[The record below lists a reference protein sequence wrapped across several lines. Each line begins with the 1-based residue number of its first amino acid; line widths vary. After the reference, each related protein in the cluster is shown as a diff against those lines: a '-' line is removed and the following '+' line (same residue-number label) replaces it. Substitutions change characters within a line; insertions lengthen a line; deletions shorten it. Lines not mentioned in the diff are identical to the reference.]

1 MASASGG
8 PIQIEVDGRNVDV
21 RTTIVDLHG
30 QAQMRG
36 LEKGDRVRFTFIQE
50 DEGPRIETIGRAGQ

>member
-1 MASASGG
+1 MQDREDFRFVD
-8 PIQIEVDGRNVDV
+8 IQVLGEKIAVAD
-21 RTTIVDLHG
+21 TT
-30 QAQMRG
+30 QMRG